1 MRGTEA
7 SVRAAVRRGADARRA
22 EQRLTRAATSLT
34 GAGGTACDAHG
45 AYTRHRRVRPAS
57 LPYWP
62 FRAHARLS
70 RAVAGGVSGRVSLH
84 GLIHGRPL
92 GARLLDG

>member
-1 MRGTEA
+1 
-7 SVRAAVRRGADARRA
+7 VRRGADAGPGAA

-62 FRAHARLS
+62 F
-70 RAVAGGVSGRVSLH
+70 
-84 GLIHGRPL
+84 
-92 GARLLDG
+92 